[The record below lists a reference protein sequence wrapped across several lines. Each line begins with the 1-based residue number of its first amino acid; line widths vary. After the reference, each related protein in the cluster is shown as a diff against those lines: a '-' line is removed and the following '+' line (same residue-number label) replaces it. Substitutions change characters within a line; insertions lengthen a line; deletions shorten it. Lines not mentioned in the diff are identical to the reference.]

1 MVRGYVIIE
10 DAKGMRTVVYGDI
23 ITMNMYQAADC
34 IVKNSN
40 NDSDKTAA
48 QEVID
53 AYNAAINQ

>member
-23 ITMNMYQAADC
+23 ITMNMYQAADYV
-34 IVKNSN
+34 VKNSTVQA
-40 NDSDKTAA
+40 DIDAA
-48 QEVID
+48 QKVID